1 MRRKPLF
8 PPPVDPKS
16 GKQKRNKGRQRTT
29 ILTVNGRVSLRR
41 TWWHSPADGSE
52 APIDRVLSR
61 DGATV
66 TRGVRELSC
75 RLNNDA
81 ASFDKAAD
89 NLQRAAQL
97 LMSGEQLR
105 LVVLEEGQRVLAAL
119 QADTIQPAFTA
130 SDCRVVKGE
139 KKKRREKVVTT
150 RRIVAKTGRR
160 PPPLPPRRCGAD
172 QPYKE
177 FKTITFYDE
186 LHEHH
191 HILLSRA
198 RRTKVGPLLRREAT
212 RLKFLEADERIANV
226 DGASWIP
233 PQLDDADLRL
243 HGRGL
248 DFYHLAENVHA
259 ARRRVFGDDD
269 ATGQTWAAT
278 LLHTL
283 KHDGYEVAHEQ
294 LLTWLTPLRGRKRK
308 AAKHLLD
315 YVVAR
320 REMINYPEFLE
331 HGWQIGSGPTEAR
344 CKTSTTRLKRSGAR
358 WDLSNAESVA
368 ALTNLRD
375 SDQWQLYWA
384 IPDTTK
390 T

>member
-1 MRRKPLF
+1 MNLGSRRRTGRFYGGVAAVAGVTSLLLLRRLERDRDEFLEQPAA
-8 PPPVDPKS
+8 
-16 GKQKRNKGRQRTT
+16 RKGR
-29 ILTVNGRVSLRR
+29 
-41 TWWHSPADGSE
+41 
-52 APIDRVLSR
+52 
-61 DGATV
+61 
-66 TRGVRELSC
+66 
-75 RLNNDA
+75 
-81 ASFDKAAD
+81 
-89 NLQRAAQL
+89 AQ
-97 LMSGEQLR
+97 
-105 LVVLEEGQRVLAAL
+105 
-119 QADTIQPAFTA
+119 
-130 SDCRVVKGE
+130 
-139 KKKRREKVVTT
+139 
-150 RRIVAKTGRR
+150 
-160 PPPLPPRRCGAD
+160 PPLPPRRWGAD

-269 ATGQTWAAT
+269 SRGEVWATA

-283 KHDGYEVAHEQ
+283 KHDGYEAAHEQ
-294 LLTWLTPLRGRKRK
+294 LLTWLTPLRGRQRT

-358 WDLSNAESVA
+358 WDLRHAESVA
-368 ALTNLRD
+368 ALTDLRD